1 MKIEIEPVALVKN
14 HRTELKDDFWGDVIT
29 EIELLPHIPSEAL
42 NGIDTFSHLE
52 IIYHF
57 NKVPDNT
64 IVFHGHPRGNK
75 NWPDVGIF
83 AQRKKDRPNKLGLTI
98 VELIEK
104 RERSILVKNFDAV
117 DGTPI
122 IDIKPVMNE
131 FLPVTPVHQPDWSVE
146 LMQDYWKSK

>member
-1 MKIEIEPVALVKN
+1 MKIEIEPVAIVKN
-14 HRTELKDDFWGDVIT
+14 KRAELKDDFWGDVIT
-29 EIELLPHIPSEAL
+29 EIELLPHIPSETL

-52 IIYHF
+52 IIYQF

-64 IVFHGHPRGNK
+64 IVLHGHPRGNK

-83 AQRKKDRPNKLGLTI
+83 AQRKKDRPNKIGLTI
-98 VELIEK
+98 VELIK
-104 RERSILVKNFDAV
+104 RKERSLLVKNFDAI

-122 IDIKPVMNE
+122 IDIKPVMKE
-131 FLPVTPVHQPDWSVE
+131 FLPVTAVQQPDWSVE